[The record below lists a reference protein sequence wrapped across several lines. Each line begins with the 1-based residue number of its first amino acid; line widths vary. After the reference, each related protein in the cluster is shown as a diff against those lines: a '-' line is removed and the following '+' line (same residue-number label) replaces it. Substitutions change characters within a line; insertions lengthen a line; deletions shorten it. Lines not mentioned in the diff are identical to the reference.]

1 VTRASNRLKATGAA
15 GRMKRPGAAVA
26 GRIAK
31 PKGLQRDPQAA
42 AKLAA
47 GRKGPAAAGATTR
60 GRQPNLKAQRAK
72 EMANRTRVVPGRMFN
87 DGQDVRTLSLAQM
100 RAAVRQRLRSGGIET
115 RKQYQVF
122 YGKPPTTRSG
132 WEEMY
137 RQVVTSPQSDR
148 NLKPRR
154 GVVNGMDVQKSF
166 RPWQVFGLNPKTA
179 TRADVEQAYR
189 RVAKQVHPDA
199 GGRRR
204 DFERVKTMRDS
215 VLALMPQPK
224 APKGRGK
231 GAAKAKA
238 SAPAAP
244 AAPQGPKLLPPAR
257 GTGARNAVTASP
269 RRLNSQERAVASV
282 MANSKFKSDAA
293 KRRELTR
300 LGFSMNQE
308 QLLQASNQV
317 RRKISLSPMADRN
330 TARQAL
336 DRATGATPPARKPR
350 RKPKPKP

>member
-1 VTRASNRLKATGAA
+1 MARRSSYVRDSSGRFSSTSGGGPARSSPGARRAKAKAKAKATGGTLAARSQLRAARAKLTPSASRQQRGAVTRASNRLKATGAA
-15 GRMKRPGAAVA
+15 GRMKRPGAAMA

-47 GRKGPAAAGATTR
+47 GQKGAPR
-60 GRQPNLKAQRAK
+60 GRQPNLRAQRAK
-72 EMANRTRVVPGRMFN
+72 EMANRTGVVPGRMFN

-100 RAAVRQRLRSGGIET
+100 RAAVRQRLRFGGITT
-115 RKQYQVF
+115 RKQYQFV

-132 WEEMY
+132 WEQMY

-154 GVVNGMDVQKSF
+154 GVVNGMDVQKNF
-166 RPWQVFGLNPKTA
+166 RPWVVFGLNPKTA

-189 RVAKQVHPDA
+189 RVAKQVHPDL
-199 GGRRR
+199 GGRRK
-204 DFERVKTMRDS
+204 DFERVKVMRDS
-215 VLALMPQPK
+215 LLALMPKPKAPK
-224 APKGRGK
+224 APKGRGR

-238 SAPAAP
+238 SAP

-257 GTGARNAVTASP
+257 S
-269 RRLNSQERAVASV
+269 
-282 MANSKFKSDAA
+282 AA
-293 KRRELTR
+293 P
-300 LGFSMNQE
+300 
-308 QLLQASNQV
+308 A
-317 RRKISLSPMADRN
+317 
-330 TARQAL
+330 
-336 DRATGATPPARKPR
+336 PPARKPR